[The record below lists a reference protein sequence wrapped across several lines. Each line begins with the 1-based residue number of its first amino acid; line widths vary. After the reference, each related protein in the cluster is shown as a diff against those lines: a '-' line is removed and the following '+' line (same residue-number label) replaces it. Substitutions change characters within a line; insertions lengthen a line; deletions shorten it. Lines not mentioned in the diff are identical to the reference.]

1 MTRVP
6 LRILAPVLM
15 LLLWSG
21 PACAARSVALFLD
34 GALVQR
40 EETARNGY
48 LEISLPAAVRPES
61 LRIRPDG
68 QARILRVQVV
78 PKQPGK
84 KAGKELAA
92 ITERQEQLQDRLQAL
107 AVREEIF
114 KSAAK
119 SQSAKAPRRTK
130 TNPEPLATIRQG
142 TDYAISQL
150 EAVFQLQRKANRE
163 LKQLEEKKARL
174 LRDGQ
179 GTGSLA
185 RVWLSPA
192 GGSVT
197 ATYLQ
202 SDRSWQ
208 PRYEIRVDG
217 SDTARFAVFPG
228 GVELQRGETGVLRNA
243 TMDKAGAAASWQFRD
258 SNRPLMVTELPIRRK
273 TAGSGPIPFLTLSL
287 TNSSSAAIP
296 AGEFSCYDNGVYQG
310 GGQLPLLE
318 PGGTVELRCSNN

>member
-1 MTRVP
+1 M
-6 LRILAPVLM
+6 
-15 LLLWSG
+15 LLWSG

-34 GALVQR
+34 GAVIQR
-40 EETARNGY
+40 DETARNGY
-48 LEISLPAAVRPES
+48 LEISLPAAARPES

-68 QARILRVQVV
+68 QAQILRVQVV

-84 KAGKELAA
+84 KVGKELAA

-114 KSAAK
+114 KAAAK

-130 TNPEPLATIRQG
+130 TNPEPLSTIRQG

-179 GTGSLA
+179 GAGSLA

-197 ATYLQ
+197 VTYLQ

-208 PRYEIRVDG
+208 PRYEIRADG
-217 SDTARFAVFPG
+217 SEKARFAVFPG
-228 GVELQRGETGVLRNA
+228 GVELQRGENVTLSNV
-243 TMDKAGAAASWQFRD
+243 TMDKASAAAASWPFRD
-258 SNRPLMVTELPIRRK
+258 NNRPLMVTELPVRRN
-273 TAGSGPIPFLTLSL
+273 TAVSGPIPLLSLTL
-287 TNSSSAAIP
+287 TNSSGAAIP